1 MSRGK
6 KVRPVFYEWLVVSMA
21 MMFNVLIS
29 LVFLPVAFGL
39 HWFVCGRDARGG
51 WDSPMGSAPMEG
63 SGRCQEWLENRER

>member
-1 MSRGK
+1 MSGRGK

-39 HWFVCGRDARGG
+39 HWFVYGRDARGG
-51 WDSPMGSAPMEG
+51 WDSPMGSDPH
-63 SGRCQEWLENRER
+63 GRLGALPRVVGKS